1 MNNGVSRGPIV
12 IRGSNIVP
20 LTDITLSDFS
30 MWTVNQNKILNQC
43 KNVYGTGYCAAT
55 STAAALAV
63 FATTVTTTSP
73 PAGFTNPTSP
83 AWGVAGYGI
92 TIPIPVYTPAV
103 FWSPVS
109 SGVAS
114 GSSSANAAVVKTP
127 SAIVVPAMTTLA
139 VSKSASSAMVK
150 SSSSLPVAIVA
161 STKSTPS
168 SSLASATPSA
178 LKSSSSAA
186 AKLKPTQNS
195 TSLVKSKSTS
205 FSTTLK
211 PVAVSNSTSSTISA
225 PSSTFTSSGV
235 PGTLGEWYQ
244 CGGMGWTGR
253 GTCVSGTTCV
263 AQNDWYSQCL
273 ASAPQC

>member
-20 LTDITLSDFS
+20 LTDIMLSDFS
-30 MWTVNQNKILNQC
+30 MWTVNENKILNQC

-55 STAAALAV
+55 STAAALAA

-114 GSSSANAAVVKTP
+114 GSSSAIAAVVKTP
-127 SAIVVPAMTTLA
+127 SSIIVPASTTLA

-161 STKSTPS
+161 STTSTPS

-178 LKSSSSAA
+178 LKSSSSTA
-186 AKLKPTQNS
+186 AKLKPAQNS
-195 TSLVKSKSTS
+195 TLVESKSAS
-205 FSTTLK
+205 LSTTLK
-211 PVAVSNSTSSTISA
+211 PVAVSNSTSSTITA

-244 CGGMGWTGR
+244 CGGLGWTGS

-273 ASAPQC
+273 ASNPQC